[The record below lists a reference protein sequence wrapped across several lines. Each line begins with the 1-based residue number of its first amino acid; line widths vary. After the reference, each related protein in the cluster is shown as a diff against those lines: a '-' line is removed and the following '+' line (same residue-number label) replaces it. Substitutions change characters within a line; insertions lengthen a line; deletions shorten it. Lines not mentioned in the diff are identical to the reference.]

1 VIAYRIGSSA
11 HPLLDGA
18 GAASSDEARWNSRGR
33 YVIYAAEHYA
43 TALLEKAAQLNSLS
57 IPRTLVY
64 ARIQLPDASVEE
76 VSTDDLAGWDAD
88 NKKASR
94 RFGDRWYDE
103 QRSLILLVPSLAAP
117 GLERN
122 VLINQRHSRFADVT
136 VSEGEPIRCHPKLL
150 ASRVSPFL
158 TISLSRDSSSAALPT
173 RAAATDTS
181 AAP

>member
-1 VIAYRIGSSA
+1 MIAYRIGSSA

-18 GAASSDEARWNSRGR
+18 GAASSDDARWNSRGR

-43 TALLEKAAQLNSLS
+43 TALLEKAAQLNSVR

-64 ARIQLPDASVEE
+64 ARIQLPDAGVEE
-76 VSTDDLAGWDAD
+76 VVAADLAGWDAD

-103 QRSLILLVPSLAAP
+103 QRSLMLLVPSLAAP

-122 VLINQRHSRFADVT
+122 VLINQRHARFGDVT
-136 VSEGEPIRCHPKLL
+136 ASETERIRCHPRLV
-150 ASRVSPFL
+150 ASR
-158 TISLSRDSSSAALPT
+158 IRH
-173 RAAATDTS
+173 R
-181 AAP
+181 